1 MAADDPSRPRA
12 KRHRGRPNRSG
23 GLLGLVVLATT
34 GALTLALVG
43 VLAWAALFNDTDAA
57 GPQTADQSTSQQHT
71 DHTAASAPSLESSA
85 SPLRAAAGSLRTCV
99 SEVAAADAE
108 VAAAKTGIDHWAE
121 HIQARTDLLSGAQ
134 PKEVTKAVWK
144 RTREAGPADLTRYQQ
159 AVAEHARQA
168 GSCARAGSADAGPRL
183 NACRQRL
190 RVLEK
195 AVATGA
201 AGMADWKA
209 HQNAMAAHKA
219 GEIDAAH
226 AQTMWVA
233 AWAAA
238 PKNIDAFR
246 AAHTALRTAPACRT

>member
-1 MAADDPSRPRA
+1 
-12 KRHRGRPNRSG
+12 
-23 GLLGLVVLATT
+23 LLGLVVLATT

-43 VLAWAALFNDTDAA
+43 VLAWAAVSNENDAA
-57 GPQTADQSTSQQHT
+57 GPQATGQTTPSEHAG
-71 DHTAASAPSLESSA
+71 HTAAPAPSLESSA
-85 SPLRAAAGSLRTCV
+85 SPLLADAGSLQACV

-121 HIQARTDLLSGAQ
+121 HIQARTDLLTGAQ
-134 PKEVTKAVWK
+134 PKELTKAIWK
-144 RTREAGPADLTRYQQ
+144 RTREAGPADLTRHQQ
-159 AVAEHARQA
+159 AVAAHARQA
-168 GSCARAGSADAGPRL
+168 GSCARAASADAGPQL
-183 NACRQRL
+183 DACQQRL
-190 RVLEK
+190 RILDK
-195 AVATGA
+195 AVTAGT

-246 AAHTALRTAPACRT
+246 AAHTALRAAPACHT